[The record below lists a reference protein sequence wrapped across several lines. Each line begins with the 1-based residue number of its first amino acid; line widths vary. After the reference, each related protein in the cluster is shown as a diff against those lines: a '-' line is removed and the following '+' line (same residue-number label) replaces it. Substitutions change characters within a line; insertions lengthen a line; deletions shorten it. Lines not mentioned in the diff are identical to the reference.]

1 MKPLITALISIITF
15 SFVLA
20 IAAMVSPDDAA
31 AIPAFARKYRA
42 SCSMCHVAT
51 PKLKAYGEAFA
62 GNGFVLPDGEEPKR
76 STIDT
81 GDSELFLM
89 RDFPFAVRLDAYV
102 RAGDTE
108 TADADFE
115 TPYGLKFLSG
125 GRVSNHVSYY
135 FYFYAFERGEVAG
148 LEDAYLHFNNL
159 GGVDFDI
166 MAGQFQVS
174 DPLFKRELRLTFED
188 YWIYTLR
195 VGDSRANL
203 TYDRGLMLT
212 YGSDV
217 GLDLI
222 GQVVNG
228 NGIPPA
234 ENRIFDFDTEKA
246 FSLRASQGVGPV
258 RLGLFGY
265 FNREENEAG
274 TENELWYAGGDATV
288 GGEKWEVN
296 AQVLRREDDNPLF
309 VAQPDKVTTDGAFV
323 ELVVMPQG
331 DRSRWIG
338 VVLYNWISGDLE
350 AHDLERITLGVNH
363 MAARNLRFLF
373 EVTQDI
379 EAEETAFTVGA
390 MTAF

>member
-1 MKPLITALISIITF
+1 MKKTITALISIIMF
-15 SFVLA
+15 SLVLT
-20 IAAMVSPDDAA
+20 IAAMVSHEDAA

-51 PKLKAYGEAFA
+51 PKLKAYGEEFA

-76 STIDT
+76 ATIDT
-81 GDSELFLM
+81 GDEDLFLM
-89 RDFPFAVRLDAYV
+89 RDFPFAVRLDAYM
-102 RAGDTE
+102 RASDTE
-108 TADADFE
+108 TADADLE

-125 GRVSNHVSYY
+125 GRVSKHLSYY

-159 GGVDFDI
+159 TGIDFDVLV
-166 MAGQFQVS
+166 GQFQVS

-212 YGSDV
+212 YGSSI

-234 ENRIFDFDTEKA
+234 ENRVFDFETEKA
-246 FSLRASQGVGPV
+246 FALRASQGVGPV
-258 RLGLFGY
+258 RVGLFGY
-265 FNREENEAG
+265 FNREKNEAG
-274 TENELWYAGGDATV
+274 IQNEIWYAGADATV

-296 AQVLRREDDNPLF
+296 AQYLRREDDNPLF
-309 VAQPDKVTTDGAFV
+309 VGQPDKVTTDGGLV
-323 ELVVMPQG
+323 ELVVLPQG
-331 DRSRWIG
+331 DRSRWVG

-350 AHDLERITLGVNH
+350 THDLERITLGINH

-379 EAEETAFTVGA
+379 DAEEPAFTLGA